1 VTSLRQFL
9 PLGHN
14 AVQHADH
21 YPQLRQTAQVGWY
34 AGTTTA
40 HSQLSCLL
48 RLVAWSAGDG
58 HQQVD
63 RLHVTVVHALADSGC
78 QVLELQDRGVSR
90 KSNGCDHRF
99 QSKTHGP
106 DRRGCNRAGAGGG
119 AKCRAAGQVMHCMRM
134 YFITP
139 HSRTD
144 TGVNAK
150 LK

>member
-1 VTSLRQFL
+1 MTEWMMSTVRKSSRQILSLQR
-9 PLGHN
+9 
-14 AVQHADH
+14 
-21 YPQLRQTAQVGWY
+21 LRQTAQVGWY

-90 KSNGCDHRF
+90 
-99 QSKTHGP
+99 
-106 DRRGCNRAGAGGG
+106 
-119 AKCRAAGQVMHCMRM
+119 
-134 YFITP
+134 
-139 HSRTD
+139 
-144 TGVNAK
+144 
-150 LK
+150 